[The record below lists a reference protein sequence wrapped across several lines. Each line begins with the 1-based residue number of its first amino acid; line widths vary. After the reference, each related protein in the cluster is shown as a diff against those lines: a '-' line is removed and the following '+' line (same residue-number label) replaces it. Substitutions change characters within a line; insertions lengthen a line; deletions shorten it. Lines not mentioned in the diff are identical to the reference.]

1 MGALGAAGGGLNG
14 ARVEAGSKE
23 AATGAGAALRGTAG
37 TTVRG
42 SAPAGSAAGAAAPTT
57 VIAGPAAVAS
67 TIAAGGTAV
76 GAAATGAGAAG
87 AGAAGAGAA
96 GDAGACDPMNTPSA
110 RQTAMPST
118 AAADHIR
125 PTANTAGRDRSAGNA
140 TKPGKE
146 APGDGGTALV
156 SSGTS
161 TGRADSRARK

>member
-87 AGAAGAGAA
+87 AGAAG
-96 GDAGACDPMNTPSA
+96 DAGACDPMNTPSA